1 MAAVGDPD
9 FLTDTA
15 VLIALALEVVP
26 ERDLRVDE
34 DGGSHIFAFLR
45 GLCRQISRST
55 ALLKHALKGIATV
68 TVIRRRVLH
77 LDTSV
82 LELDCDSMS

>member
-1 MAAVGDPD
+1 MAEVGDPD

-34 DGGSHIFAFLR
+34 DEEATFLLFFEGFA
-45 GLCRQISRST
+45 GKS
-55 ALLKHALKGIATV
+55 A
-68 TVIRRRVLH
+68 
-77 LDTSV
+77 
-82 LELDCDSMS
+82 DSQHS

>member
-34 DGGSHIFAFLR
+34 DKEATFLLFFEGFA
-45 GLCRQISRST
+45 GKSADPQHS
-55 ALLKHALKGIATV
+55 
-68 TVIRRRVLH
+68 
-77 LDTSV
+77 
-82 LELDCDSMS
+82 

>member
-9 FLTDTA
+9 FLTDTT

-34 DGGSHIFAFLR
+34 DEEATFLLFFEGFA
-45 GLCRQISRST
+45 GISADPQHS
-55 ALLKHALKGIATV
+55 
-68 TVIRRRVLH
+68 
-77 LDTSV
+77 
-82 LELDCDSMS
+82 